1 MIRPDRKGNLRSSG
15 IVGLSDQEDTPVVFT
30 HTVGMKQQQSSYTSW
45 TTKEKWKGTKVQTLG
60 KLLMRGTLID
70 GLEYATT
77 RGLPLVAHGESDKA
91 SYSSR

>member
-45 TTKEKWKGTKVQTLG
+45 TTKEKLKSTKSANPRQTAHA
-60 KLLMRGTLID
+60 R
-70 GLEYATT
+70 YAN
-77 RGLPLVAHGESDKA
+77 
-91 SYSSR
+91 